1 MTKLSDYQNKYE
13 HIKLERGDDGILQ
26 MTFHTDGKDLI
37 WGIEAHDDIGECLLD
52 IGRDYEN
59 KCVILT
65 GTGTTFI
72 EHFDET
78 SIGTSI
84 DPKKWDPIYYN
95 AKRLLMNHLDVEVPM
110 IAAVNGPAL
119 IHAELAVLCDI
130 VICSDN
136 TVFQDAPHFPAGLVP
151 GDGVHV
157 VWPLILGY
165 NRGRYFM
172 LTGQKIPA
180 DEALRL
186 GVVSE
191 VMALDKLMDRAYELA
206 REIVKRPPLTVR
218 YARVAMVQHLKK
230 LMLENLGYGLA
241 LEGLGAVDHWPQQD

>member
-13 HIKLERGDDGILQ
+13 QIKLERTDGILE
-26 MTFHTDGKDLI
+26 MRLHTKGKDLI
-37 WGIEAHDDIGECLLD
+37 WGIEIHDEIGECLLD

-59 KCVILT
+59 RCVILT

-72 EHFDET
+72 EHFDES

-84 DPKKWDPIYYN
+84 DPQKWDPIYYN

-130 VICSDN
+130 VICTDT

-191 VMALDKLMDRAYELA
+191 VMPADQLMARAYELA
-206 REIVKRPPLTVR
+206 GEIIKRPPLTVR

-241 LEGLGAVDHWPQQD
+241 LEGLGAVDHWPTQG

>member
-1 MTKLSDYQNKYE
+1 MITFSDYQNKYE
-13 HIKLERGDDGILQ
+13 FIKLERGDDGILV
-26 MTFHTDGKDLI
+26 MTFHSDGEDLI
-37 WGIEAHDDIGECLLD
+37 WGGPPHHEIGECLLD
-52 IGRDYEN
+52 IGRDREN
-59 KCVILT
+59 KCVIMT
-65 GTGTTFI
+65 GAGNAFI
-72 EHFDET
+72 ERFDES
-78 SIGTSI
+78 SIGDSI
-84 DPKKWDPIYYN
+84 DPKLWDHLYYD

-172 LTGQKIPA
+172 LTGQKIEA
-180 DEALRL
+180 EEALRL
-186 GVVSE
+186 GVVNE
-191 VMALDKLMDRAYELA
+191 VMSQDKLMDRAWELA
-206 REIVKRPPLTVR
+206 RDVVKRPPLTVR

-241 LEGLGAVDHWPQQD
+241 LEGLGAIDHWPEQN